1 MHSNEVKSDVPQCFS
16 VLFHG
21 RVFAESVCLQDKWPF
36 SRRRWQA
43 TQRWYW
49 IDFWNVAERTVWCI
63 RADMNHKNSIKK
75 PLECL
80 TAEYYFWWLIW
91 VGHYGGAPV
100 KSPPTKLLL
109 VPSWIPQH
117 SLSPDCNVTCFFYRV
132 RLTRLLK
139 MGKHARFNFVVINM
153 SFASKSWLW

>member
-117 SLSPDCNVTCFFYRV
+117 SLSLSLLTVTLHVSSIELDWHGCWKWENMRG
-132 RLTRLLK
+132 LTL
-139 MGKHARFNFVVINM
+139 
-153 SFASKSWLW
+153 